1 MSKGKDIKA
10 SVCAALVG
18 VIIANGLH
26 ADSSKEGIVIA
37 SQKIIHV
44 RNNNAHPVKHYTAA
58 GGTIGLVSGFVVGG
72 IIAWPLGLV
81 VGPVVYGT
89 LGAGLGAGTGVLSSV
104 FNPSQAVEY
113 QYKVKSL
120 SNSKIYAIQ
129 QGAMPIPL
137 NTKVCMINRNKKL
150 LIRSC

>member
-1 MSKGKDIKA
+1 MSKFESVKA

-18 VIIANGLH
+18 VIITNGVH
-26 ADSSKEGIVIA
+26 ADSSKDGIVIA

-44 RNNNAHPVKHYTAA
+44 RNHNTHPVKHYTRA
-58 GGTIGLVSGFVVGG
+58 GGTIGLVSGVVVGG
-72 IIAWPLGLV
+72 IIAGPLGLV

-89 LGAGLGAGTGVLSSV
+89 LGAGLGAGTGVLSSA
-104 FNPSQAVEY
+104 FNPSQTVEY

-120 SNSKIYAIQ
+120 SDSKIYTIQ
-129 QGAMPIPL
+129 QGAKPIPL
-137 NTKVCMINRNKKL
+137 NTKVRMIGRNNKL